1 MESFNSS
8 IKTAFEHAYIGA
20 ISSLMK
26 HGRTAKPRG
35 FETKELIAFTLGF
48 ENSRKRLIFNPERK
62 VNLGFMLAECLW
74 IITGQEDVEMISFY
88 NSKITQFSDDGR
100 IFHGAYGPRLRNLH
114 ACFDQEHTTSDQIQM
129 VIDKLKADP
138 DSRQAICNIFYA
150 GRDYV
155 KTKDVPCTLTFQFF
169 IREKADVK
177 ELEMVA
183 NMRSNDVILG
193 LPTDAFNFTVFQ
205 EIIASEL
212 NIEPGWYY
220 HVDGSLHIYEKDY
233 EWAERILKNGDRKV
247 REILEM
253 PKMPVNSL
261 QYVTKLAELEKKL
274 RIENILEIDEL
285 PEYWQKWLLTF
296 ACYKALKENNLVEAE
311 HYNYLIGD
319 NHPFSIF
326 MQRSIERKKLKIK
339 GEHE

>member
-1 MESFNSS
+1 MDSFHTS
-8 IKTAFEHAYIGA
+8 IKTAFEHAYITA

-26 HGRTAKPRG
+26 FGRTARPRG

-74 IITGQEDVEMISFY
+74 IITGQEDVEMVSFY
-88 NSKITQFSDDGR
+88 NSKIAQFSDDGK
-100 IFHGAYGPRLRNLH
+100 IFHGAYGPRLRKLH
-114 ACFDQEHTTSDQIQM
+114 TCFDQEHKINDQIQM
-129 VIDKLKADP
+129 IINKLKEDP
-138 DSRQAICNIFYA
+138 DSRQAVCNIFYA

-169 IREKADVK
+169 VREYAGEKQ
-177 ELEMVA
+177 LEMIA

-193 LPTDAFNFTVFQ
+193 LSTDAFNFTVFQ

-220 HVDGSLHIYEKDY
+220 HVDGSLHIYERDY

-247 REILEM
+247 NEILEM
-253 PKMPVNSL
+253 PKMPANSL
-261 QYVTKLAELEKKL
+261 QYVTKLIDLERKL
-274 RIENILEIDEL
+274 RKENIIEVNEL

-296 ACYKALKENNLVEAE
+296 ACYKCLKENNLDEAE
-311 HYNYLIGD
+311 KYNNLIGD
-319 NHPFSIF
+319 HPFSIF